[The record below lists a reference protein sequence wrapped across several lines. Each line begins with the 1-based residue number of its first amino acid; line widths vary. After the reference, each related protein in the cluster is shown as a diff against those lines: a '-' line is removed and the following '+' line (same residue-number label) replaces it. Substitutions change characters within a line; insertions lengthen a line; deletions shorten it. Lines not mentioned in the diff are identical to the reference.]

1 MHILYKVT
9 YLPHLGTNYPKFYI
23 GSKYNYKGN
32 YYGSVDSK
40 QIYEYTEG
48 KPLRDWWKTK
58 KLNTEN
64 FLFEILEVFDDIT
77 PEELVNK
84 ERDLQLKLNVLSEE
98 FFNHSIATRGFCSKK
113 RSDITKQIV
122 SQKTKDYWNTEAGQ
136 LKKQRL
142 SERNRKFQSD
152 WMKEK
157 WKNPS
162 VDMLNKTYHG
172 RPKGSKDLVERQPR
186 SSIRKVCYDGVVYD
200 NALEASKVYNVHP
213 VTIRRWC
220 KDNMNKW
227 SYL

>member
-9 YLPHLGTNYPKFYI
+9 YLPHLNTDYPKFYI

-40 QIYEYTEG
+40 QVYEYTGG
-48 KPLRDWWKTK
+48 KPLRDWWKLQK
-58 KLNTEN
+58 ESPEN
-64 FLFEILEVFDDIT
+64 FLFEILETFDDIT

-84 ERDLQLKLNVLSEE
+84 ERDLQLTINVLSEE
-98 FFNHSIATRGFCSKK
+98 FFNHSIATKGFCSKK
-113 RSDITKQIV
+113 RSEETKRSV
-122 SQKTKDYWNTEAGQ
+122 SQKTREYWESEAGK

-142 SERNRKFQSD
+142 SERNKKFQSD

-162 VDMLNKTYHG
+162 ESMVNKTYHG
-172 RPKGSKDLVERQPR
+172 RPKGSKDVGERKPR
-186 SSIRKVCYDGVVYD
+186 STIRKVCYDGIVYE
-200 NALEASKVYNVHP
+200 NAIEASEVYGVHP

-227 SYL
+227 SYV